1 MNFDEL
7 KNSWQTQPLNT
18 DMKIRDFKIAFDSK
32 WQKHQ
37 RKVWKMN
44 VCMSL
49 GFLSSMI
56 AIAWVYFSFKDQYE
70 WPFQASLITT
80 CLLMVIFAAIS
91 WRSYGFKKENLE
103 ATSKDFIHYQLQ
115 KITWQRKVIAQYF
128 WVYIVLLWL
137 ALVLYIWEITSGGT
151 AIFRYSALGI
161 CSAFLLML
169 SLREAR
175 TQRKKLVFLDALKS
189 DLQGLFN

>member
-18 DMKIRDFKIAFDSK
+18 DMKFKEFKSAFDSK

-49 GFLSSMI
+49 GFLSAMI
-56 AIAWVYFSFKDQYE
+56 AIAWVYFSFKDEYD

-80 CLLMVIFAAIS
+80 YLLMIIFAAIS
-91 WRSYGFKKENLE
+91 WRSYGFKKENFE
-103 ATSKDFIHYQLQ
+103 ATSKDFVHYQLE
-115 KITWQRKVIAQYF
+115 KINWQRKVIAQYF
-128 WVYIVLLWL
+128 WIYIVLLWL

-151 AIFRYSALGI
+151 ALFRYSALGI
-161 CSAFLLML
+161 CSVFLLVL
-169 SLREAR
+169 SIVEAR
-175 TQRKKLVFLDALKS
+175 TQGKKLAVLDAMRS
-189 DLQGLFN
+189 ELQEIFN